1 MGTSSNKEQKIELH
15 LIINLD
21 KNRIPGQKYI
31 ASVKPNNPS
40 AIINISDINSE
51 TTETTEISQN
61 NPINQSVENSQ
72 NSVNNQNVN
81 NSQNNQNNV
90 INDVS
95 APLPFDSYQKSS
107 INSSTNQQFNINKD
121 GAGNQPVDKEK
132 KYTNTNEGN
141 IDKNIGGGIREK
153 NETYDKQTD
162 QGNIDKNIGGGIR
175 EKNETYDKQTDQGNI
190 DKNIG
195 GGIREKNET
204 PNEAPNSLNTAKIG
218 YGLDNNDSNEPLGFN
233 GNLNIIDKNK
243 AFINKKVEEGYF
255 PLFFQLDKEKP
266 LFMFIKNYETI
277 QNLLEE
283 YKNLKGIN
291 GNNKE
296 YTLYNKKTKS
306 VIAQDV
312 PIKDLGISFFAYI
325 SNNI

>member
-107 INSSTNQQFNINKD
+107 INSSTNQKFNINKG

-132 KYTNTNEGN
+132 KYTNTNE
-141 IDKNIGGGIREK
+141 
-153 NETYDKQTD
+153 
-162 QGNIDKNIGGGIR
+162 
-175 EKNETYDKQTDQGNI
+175 GNI

-218 YGLDNNDSNEPLGFN
+218 YGLDNNDSDEQVIFN
-233 GNLNIIDKNK
+233 RNLNIIDKHK
-243 AFINKKVEEGYF
+243 TFINKKVEEGYF

-277 QNLLEE
+277 QTLLEE

>member
-153 NETYDKQTD
+153 NET
-162 QGNIDKNIGGGIR
+162 
-175 EKNETYDKQTDQGNI
+175 
-190 DKNIG
+190 
-195 GGIREKNET
+195 

-266 LFMFIKNYETI
+266 LFMFIKNDETI

>member
-40 AIINISDINSE
+40 AIINISNINSE

-107 INSSTNQQFNINKD
+107 INSSTNQQFNINKG

-153 NETYDKQTD
+153 NET
-162 QGNIDKNIGGGIR
+162 
-175 EKNETYDKQTDQGNI
+175 
-190 DKNIG
+190 
-195 GGIREKNET
+195 
-204 PNEAPNSLNTAKIG
+204 PNEAPNSLNTTKIG
-218 YGLDNNDSNEPLGFN
+218 YGLENNDSDEPLGFN
-233 GNLNIIDKNK
+233 GNLNILK
-243 AFINKKVEEGYF
+243 AFITKKVEEGYF
-255 PLFFQLDKEKP
+255 PLFIQLDEEKL
-266 LFMFIKNYETI
+266 LFMFIKNYETV
-277 QNLLEE
+277 QSALEA
-283 YKNLKGIN
+283 YKEILNIN
-291 GNNKE
+291 DGNKE
-296 YTLYNKKTKS
+296 YTLYNKKTKKL
-306 VIAQDV
+306 VPQDV
-312 PIKDLGISFFAYI
+312 PIKDLSLNYFSYI
-325 SNNI
+325 SNNK

>member
-15 LIINLD
+15 LTINLD

-107 INSSTNQQFNINKD
+107 INSSTNQQFNINKG

-132 KYTNTNEGN
+132 KYTNTNE
-141 IDKNIGGGIREK
+141 
-153 NETYDKQTD
+153 
-162 QGNIDKNIGGGIR
+162 GNIDKNIGGGIR

-266 LFMFIKNYETI
+266 LFMYIKNYETI

-312 PIKDLGISFFAYI
+312 PIKDLGIRFFAYI

>member
-15 LIINLD
+15 LTINLD

-153 NETYDKQTD
+153 NET
-162 QGNIDKNIGGGIR
+162 
-175 EKNETYDKQTDQGNI
+175 
-190 DKNIG
+190 
-195 GGIREKNET
+195 

-218 YGLDNNDSNEPLGFN
+218 YGLDNNDSDEQVIFN
-233 GNLNIIDKNK
+233 RNLNIIDKHK
-243 AFINKKVEEGYF
+243 TFINKKVEEGYF

-277 QNLLEE
+277 QTLLEE

-312 PIKDLGISFFAYI
+312 PIKDLGISFFVYI

>member
-107 INSSTNQQFNINKD
+107 INSSTNQKFNINKG

-132 KYTNTNEGN
+132 KYTNTNE
-141 IDKNIGGGIREK
+141 
-153 NETYDKQTD
+153 
-162 QGNIDKNIGGGIR
+162 GNIDKNIGGGIR

-312 PIKDLGISFFAYI
+312 PIKDLGIRFFAYI

>member
-107 INSSTNQQFNINKD
+107 INSSTNQQFNINKG

-132 KYTNTNEGN
+132 KYTNTNE
-141 IDKNIGGGIREK
+141 
-153 NETYDKQTD
+153 
-162 QGNIDKNIGGGIR
+162 GNIDKNIGGGIR

-312 PIKDLGISFFAYI
+312 PIKDLGIRFFAYI

>member
-1 MGTSSNKEQKIELH
+1 MGTSTNKEQKIEVH
-15 LIINLD
+15 VNINMD
-21 KNRIPGQKYI
+21 KNGGPPQKYI

-153 NETYDKQTD
+153 NET
-162 QGNIDKNIGGGIR
+162 
-175 EKNETYDKQTDQGNI
+175 
-190 DKNIG
+190 
-195 GGIREKNET
+195 

-255 PLFFQLDKEKP
+255 PLFFELDKEKP

-277 QNLLEE
+277 QTLLEE

-312 PIKDLGISFFAYI
+312 PIKDLGIRFFAYI

>member
-153 NETYDKQTD
+153 NET
-162 QGNIDKNIGGGIR
+162 
-175 EKNETYDKQTDQGNI
+175 
-190 DKNIG
+190 
-195 GGIREKNET
+195 

-277 QNLLEE
+277 QTLLEE

-312 PIKDLGISFFAYI
+312 PIKDLGIRFFAYI

>member
-175 EKNETYDKQTDQGNI
+175 EKNET
-190 DKNIG
+190 
-195 GGIREKNET
+195 

-218 YGLDNNDSNEPLGFN
+218 YGLDNNDSDEPLGFN

>member
-15 LIINLD
+15 LTINLD

-153 NETYDKQTD
+153 NET
-162 QGNIDKNIGGGIR
+162 
-175 EKNETYDKQTDQGNI
+175 
-190 DKNIG
+190 
-195 GGIREKNET
+195 

-306 VIAQDV
+306 VIAQDM
-312 PIKDLGISFFAYI
+312 PLKDLGSRDFAYI

>member
-1 MGTSSNKEQKIELH
+1 M
-15 LIINLD
+15 
-21 KNRIPGQKYI
+21 
-31 ASVKPNNPS
+31 
-40 AIINISDINSE
+40 
-51 TTETTEISQN
+51 
-61 NPINQSVENSQ
+61 
-72 NSVNNQNVN
+72 
-81 NSQNNQNNV
+81 
-90 INDVS
+90 
-95 APLPFDSYQKSS
+95 
-107 INSSTNQQFNINKD
+107 
-121 GAGNQPVDKEK
+121 
-132 KYTNTNEGN
+132 
-141 IDKNIGGGIREK
+141 
-153 NETYDKQTD
+153 
-162 QGNIDKNIGGGIR
+162 
-175 EKNETYDKQTDQGNI
+175 
-190 DKNIG
+190 
-195 GGIREKNET
+195 
-204 PNEAPNSLNTAKIG
+204 
-218 YGLDNNDSNEPLGFN
+218 GLDNNDSNEPLGFN

-312 PIKDLGISFFAYI
+312 PIKDLGIRFFAYI

>member
-153 NETYDKQTD
+153 NET
-162 QGNIDKNIGGGIR
+162 
-175 EKNETYDKQTDQGNI
+175 
-190 DKNIG
+190 
-195 GGIREKNET
+195 

-312 PIKDLGISFFAYI
+312 PIKDLGISFFVYI

>member
-153 NETYDKQTD
+153 NET
-162 QGNIDKNIGGGIR
+162 
-175 EKNETYDKQTDQGNI
+175 
-190 DKNIG
+190 
-195 GGIREKNET
+195 

>member
-153 NETYDKQTD
+153 NET
-162 QGNIDKNIGGGIR
+162 
-175 EKNETYDKQTDQGNI
+175 
-190 DKNIG
+190 
-195 GGIREKNET
+195 

-312 PIKDLGISFFAYI
+312 PIKDLGIRFFAYI

>member
-153 NETYDKQTD
+153 NET
-162 QGNIDKNIGGGIR
+162 
-175 EKNETYDKQTDQGNI
+175 
-190 DKNIG
+190 
-195 GGIREKNET
+195 

-233 GNLNIIDKNK
+233 GNLNIIDKKK

-312 PIKDLGISFFAYI
+312 PIKDLGISFFVYI

>member
-175 EKNETYDKQTDQGNI
+175 EKNET
-190 DKNIG
+190 
-195 GGIREKNET
+195 

-218 YGLDNNDSNEPLGFN
+218 YGLDNNDSDEQVIFN
-233 GNLNIIDKNK
+233 RNLNIIDKHK
-243 AFINKKVEEGYF
+243 TFINKKVEEGYF

-277 QNLLEE
+277 QTLLEE

-312 PIKDLGISFFAYI
+312 PIKDLGISFFVYI

>member
-153 NETYDKQTD
+153 NET
-162 QGNIDKNIGGGIR
+162 
-175 EKNETYDKQTDQGNI
+175 
-190 DKNIG
+190 
-195 GGIREKNET
+195 

-218 YGLDNNDSNEPLGFN
+218 YGLDNNDSDEPLGFN

-312 PIKDLGISFFAYI
+312 PIKDLGIRFFAYI

>member
-175 EKNETYDKQTDQGNI
+175 EKNET
-190 DKNIG
+190 
-195 GGIREKNET
+195 

-312 PIKDLGISFFAYI
+312 PIKDLGISFFVYI

>member
-1 MGTSSNKEQKIELH
+1 M
-15 LIINLD
+15 
-21 KNRIPGQKYI
+21 
-31 ASVKPNNPS
+31 
-40 AIINISDINSE
+40 
-51 TTETTEISQN
+51 
-61 NPINQSVENSQ
+61 
-72 NSVNNQNVN
+72 
-81 NSQNNQNNV
+81 
-90 INDVS
+90 
-95 APLPFDSYQKSS
+95 
-107 INSSTNQQFNINKD
+107 
-121 GAGNQPVDKEK
+121 
-132 KYTNTNEGN
+132 
-141 IDKNIGGGIREK
+141 
-153 NETYDKQTD
+153 
-162 QGNIDKNIGGGIR
+162 
-175 EKNETYDKQTDQGNI
+175 
-190 DKNIG
+190 
-195 GGIREKNET
+195 
-204 PNEAPNSLNTAKIG
+204 
-218 YGLDNNDSNEPLGFN
+218 DNNDSNEPLGFN

>member
-107 INSSTNQQFNINKD
+107 INSSTNQKFNINKG

-132 KYTNTNEGN
+132 KYTNTNE
-141 IDKNIGGGIREK
+141 
-153 NETYDKQTD
+153 
-162 QGNIDKNIGGGIR
+162 
-175 EKNETYDKQTDQGNI
+175 GNI

-312 PIKDLGISFFAYI
+312 PIKDLGIRFFAYI

>member
-153 NETYDKQTD
+153 NETY
-162 QGNIDKNIGGGIR
+162 
-175 EKNETYDKQTDQGNI
+175 YKQTDQGNI